1 VFNDRGVTPPPP
13 HVLVLFGAT
22 GDLASRKLF
31 PGLFRLHTAG
41 MLPDGFAV
49 VGSGRHSPGSD
60 DEFRDRIGSAL
71 RDTLGAGFDETAWR
85 EFAQRLTFRVSSAE
99 DGADLAAHVR
109 EQREDLGEDAR
120 TLLYLSVPPG
130 AMTGM
135 VAMLGA
141 TGLAEDARLVLEKP
155 FGSDLASSREL
166 NTALHEVFAEERI
179 FRIDHFLG
187 KEAVQNILVFRFA
200 NGLVEPVW
208 NHNHV
213 AYVQIDIPE
222 EIGIEGRAGF
232 MESTGTFRDMVST
245 HLLQVLGFLAMEPPP
260 EISAEW
266 LRAEKHKLYRSL
278 RPLDPRHVVFGQYE
292 GYRAEEGVDDA
303 SDVETFVALE
313 ARIDNW
319 RWQGVPFH
327 LRTGKALARTRRTV
341 TIGLKEPPLAMFAGT
356 EDLGRPNELVFEL
369 TEQPRLTLE
378 LRAKKPGAGLAAGK
392 AALTLDVAGTFD
404 GAEPLEAYERLL
416 LDVLRG
422 DPTLFSSAEEIERLW
437 QVCEP
442 VLQAPPETLPY
453 AKGSWGPDAALR
465 LPGERGWR
473 VPEE

>member
-1 VFNDRGVTPPPP
+1 MFNDRRVTPPPP

-22 GDLASRKLF
+22 GDLARRKLF

-41 MLPDGFAV
+41 MLPEGCTV

-60 DEFRDRIGSAL
+60 DEFRDQIGDAL
-71 RDTLGAGFDETAWR
+71 RETLGAGFDETAWR
-85 EFAQRLTFRVSSAE
+85 EFAGRLTFRVSSAD
-99 DGADLAAHVR
+99 DGDDLARHVR
-109 EQREDLGEDAR
+109 ERREALGEDAR

-130 AMTGM
+130 AMRGM
-135 VAMLGA
+135 VTMLGK
-141 TGLAEDARLVLEKP
+141 TGLADDARLVLEKP

-166 NTALHEVFAEERI
+166 NAALHEVFAEERI

-200 NGLVEPVW
+200 NGLVESVW
-208 NHNHV
+208 NHDHV

-278 RPLDPRHVVFGQYE
+278 RPLDPDHVVFGQYE
-292 GYRAEEGVDDA
+292 GYRAEEGVADD
-303 SDVETFVALE
+303 SGVETFVALE

-319 RWQGVPFH
+319 RWQGVPFY
-327 LRTGKALARTRRTV
+327 LRTGKALAQTRRTV
-341 TIGLKEPPLAMFAGT
+341 TIGLKEPPLAMFPEAD
-356 EDLGRPNELVFEL
+356 DLGRANELVFEL

-378 LRAKKPGAGLAAGK
+378 LRAKKPGAGLVTGQ
-392 AALTLDVAGTFD
+392 AALALDVAGTFD

-422 DPTLFSSAEEIERLW
+422 DPTLFSSAAEIERLW
-437 QVCEP
+437 QVCDP
-442 VLQAPPETLPY
+442 VLESPPEALPY
-453 AKGSWGPDAALR
+453 AQGSWGPDAALR